1 MTTHNNLPLRLHSA
15 VKAFDKAVDGPSG
28 DAEHQAALNLRD
40 AAKAIVASEA
50 DDVPEA
56 ITRAAAK
63 WSTERAKI
71 KTKSSGEILTGTT
84 AVLLADIVRAAWN
97 RSRIARAL
105 DNGYVISGTAR
116 GIGDDRGSHAGP
128 HDDIRECYL
137 HVTMD
142 SGWEQFW
149 PMSETVE
156 ALRQKLLVIK

>member
-1 MTTHNNLPLRLHSA
+1 MTAHNDLPLRLHCA
-15 VKAFDKAVDGPSG
+15 IKAFNKAADGPNE

-40 AAKAIVASEA
+40 AAEDIVASKA
-50 DDVPEA
+50 DNIPEA

-71 KTKSSGEILTGTT
+71 KNKSSGEILTSTT
-84 AVLLADIVRAAWN
+84 AVLLADIVRAAHN

-128 HDDIRECYL
+128 GDDIRECYL

-149 PMSETVE
+149 PMSEAVE